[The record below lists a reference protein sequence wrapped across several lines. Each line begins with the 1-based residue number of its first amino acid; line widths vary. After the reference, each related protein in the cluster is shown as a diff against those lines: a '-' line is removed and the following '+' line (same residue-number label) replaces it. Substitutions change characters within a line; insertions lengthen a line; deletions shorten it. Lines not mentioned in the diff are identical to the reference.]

1 MAYVTGGWN
10 GNGNGSVRQTGRRRV
25 ERVKANTNDTAF
37 ADALVAA
44 FNSASPP
51 VSKRA

>member
-1 MAYVTGGWN
+1 MAYETSGWN

-25 ERVKANTNDTAF
+25 ERVKANTNDAAF
-37 ADALVAA
+37 VDVLVAA
-44 FNSASPP
+44 FNSVSPP